1 MEEVAGSS
9 PVESTILQVCPEL
22 GWTVAVFMPSQDS
35 EEFVSQGRLSVEEA
49 ERILPRLRNDKIRF
63 QIETSLP
70 KPRSTRL
77 GPIDRVELF
86 VHTDDIA
93 AWQKIRAE
101 YFPI

>member
-1 MEEVAGSS
+1 MS
-9 PVESTILQVCPEL
+9 
-22 GWTVAVFMPSQDS
+22 SQDS
-35 EEFVSQGRLSVEEA
+35 EEFVSQGRLSVEAA
-49 ERILPRLRNDKIRF
+49 ERILTRLRNERIRF

-77 GPIDRVELF
+77 GPVDRVELF

-93 AWQKIRAE
+93 AWQRIRAE

>member
-1 MEEVAGSS
+1 MS
-9 PVESTILQVCPEL
+9 
-22 GWTVAVFMPSQDS
+22 SQDS
-35 EEFVSQGRLSVEEA
+35 KEFVSQGRLSVEEA
-49 ERILPRLRNDKIRF
+49 ERILTRLRNERIRF

-77 GPIDRVELF
+77 GPVDRVELF

-93 AWQKIRAE
+93 AWQRIRAE